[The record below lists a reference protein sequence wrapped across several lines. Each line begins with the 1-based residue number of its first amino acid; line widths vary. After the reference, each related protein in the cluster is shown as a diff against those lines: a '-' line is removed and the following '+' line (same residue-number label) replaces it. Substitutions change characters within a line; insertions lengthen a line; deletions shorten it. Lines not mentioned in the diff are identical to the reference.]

1 MKVHDLLKKKAGK
14 IISVSSDHTIREAM
28 QLILTHKVG
37 ALPVIEGNELKGI
50 ISERDIFRIAFDKG
64 EAGFK
69 VRVADVMTRDI
80 VIGFPG
86 DDVEN
91 VGALMTKNRFR
102 HLPIMDNKK
111 LVGII
116 SIGDVVAANVEKLAV
131 ENRYFKDYITG
142 KYPG

>member
-50 ISERDIFRIAFDKG
+50 ISERDMFRIAFDKG

-116 SIGDVVAANVEKLAV
+116 SIGDIVAADAEKLAV
-131 ENRYFKDYITG
+131 ENRYLKDYISG

>member
-131 ENRYFKDYITG
+131 ENRYLKDYITG

>member
-1 MKVHDLLKKKAGK
+1 MKVHDLLKKKAGT
-14 IISVSSDHTIREAM
+14 IISISSDRSVREAM
-28 QLILTHKVG
+28 QTIITHKVG
-37 ALPVIEGNELKGI
+37 ALPVIDGGELKGI
-50 ISERDIFRIAFDKG
+50 ISERDMFRLAFDKG

-69 VRVADVMTRDI
+69 VRVADVMTKDI
-80 VIGFPG
+80 VIGFLN

-91 VGALMTKNRFR
+91 VSALMTQNRFR

-111 LVGII
+111 MVGII

-131 ENRYFKDYITG
+131 ENRYLKDYISG

>member
-86 DDVEN
+86 DDVES

-116 SIGDVVAANVEKLAV
+116 SIGDVVAADAEKLAV
-131 ENRYFKDYITG
+131 ENRYLKDYISG

>member
-1 MKVHDLLKKKAGK
+1 MKVHDLLGKKPGR
-14 IISVSSDHTIREAM
+14 IITISPDRTVRDAM
-28 QLILTHKVG
+28 QTILDNKVG
-37 ALPVIEGNELKGI
+37 ALPVVDNNELKGI
-50 ISERDIFRIAFDKG
+50 ISERDMFRIAFDKG

-69 VRVADVMTRDI
+69 VRVGDVMTRNL

-86 DDVEN
+86 DDVEK
-91 VGALMTKNRFR
+91 VSALMTRNRFR

-116 SIGDVVAANVEKLAV
+116 SIGDIVAANVEKLAV
-131 ENRYFKDYITG
+131 ENRYLKDYISG